1 MRYGNIEVS
10 EEMYRFLH
18 FKITQVIRDINDC
31 FKISFNDIT
40 FKEIQ
45 KYYEEK
51 FNYTYADYPLSDKA
65 YIIAGSLVRGENG
78 KIVIGVNV
86 NSNISKEKQNLTKMH
101 ETTHGLMH
109 TKSNLHSQNFSKILN
124 YFAYSESEQR
134 DEAEADFGALIFMI
148 NDMALYNHIIKEHSF
163 KFLCQ
168 KFGIDS
174 PSLALRLKLFLHYN
188 CGLSEATSHLFVSR
202 FIEGYNTPI
211 LNTFKQRIF

>member
-1 MRYGNIEVS
+1 
-10 EEMYRFLH
+10 
-18 FKITQVIRDINDC
+18 
-31 FKISFNDIT
+31 
-40 FKEIQ
+40 
-45 KYYEEK
+45 
-51 FNYTYADYPLSDKA
+51 
-65 YIIAGSLVRGENG
+65 
-78 KIVIGVNV
+78 
-86 NSNISKEKQNLTKMH
+86 
-101 ETTHGLMH
+101 
-109 TKSNLHSQNFSKILN
+109 
-124 YFAYSESEQR
+124 
-134 DEAEADFGALIFMI
+134 MI